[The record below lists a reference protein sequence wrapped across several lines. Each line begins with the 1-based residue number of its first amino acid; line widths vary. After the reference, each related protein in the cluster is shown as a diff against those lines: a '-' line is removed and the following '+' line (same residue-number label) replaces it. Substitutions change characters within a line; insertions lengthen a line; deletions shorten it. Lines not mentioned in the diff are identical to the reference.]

1 MESSWKE
8 ASALRRVRLALI
20 FQRST
25 SLKHNRRNYKKYWRN
40 WCSIQHSC
48 WFVPI
53 KAKIALDLS
62 LSAGNRGL
70 YRDRGIL
77 KECNFIYEDHA
88 WRSLGDL
95 LRNPLSPNRAR
106 TPKLDSAGVGF
117 TPDSIS
123 CVKPDQRT
131 PDRGMTMTQ

>member
-8 ASALRRVRLALI
+8 GSALRRVRLALI

-25 SLKHNRRNYKKYWRN
+25 SFKHNRRNYKKYWRN

-53 KAKIALDLS
+53 KQKIALDLLS

-77 KECNFIYEDHA
+77 KERNFIYEDHA

-95 LRNPLSPNRAR
+95 
-106 TPKLDSAGVGF
+106 GF
-117 TPDSIS
+117 YSDHCGSSECHQPRSQLPVSRSGNLFFTLFSE
-123 CVKPDQRT
+123 R
-131 PDRGMTMTQ
+131 